1 MISCI
6 VVKSFY
12 SFMIYSV
19 ALEYEVDFLDHL
31 IKSSNS

>member
-1 MISCI
+1 MLSCI

-12 SFMIYSV
+12 SFTIYSV

-31 IKSSNS
+31 IKLASS